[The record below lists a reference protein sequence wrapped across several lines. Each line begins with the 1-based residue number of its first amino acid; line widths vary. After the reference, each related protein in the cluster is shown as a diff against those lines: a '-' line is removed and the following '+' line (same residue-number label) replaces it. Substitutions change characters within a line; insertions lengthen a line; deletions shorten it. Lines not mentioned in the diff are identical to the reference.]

1 MSMSENF
8 IIPPSLLGKD
18 ADEKGELEI
27 STAPP
32 VQEYSIPPTLLQ
44 KQPSAKVTDLV
55 GTASPF
61 AQDGSRAR
69 GVVEQAAVNGVDYS
83 AADRDLDYM
92 RLAVSHERTI
102 PQVAAQADAI
112 DKYLPRTQ
120 KLMVSHGPALVAAG
134 WNDMQNVSGF
144 ERVGKESA
152 LASDMGRL
160 GMEQQRLNLRRFWG
174 LDDASDRATLLDVE
188 SKIAKYGEY
197 RKDEVFFSGA
207 LRGMFQTFVPQ
218 AMAGGEKVITRG
230 LQAGAAAGIASA
242 AFGPAA
248 IPASGTA
255 FGIGASAG
263 AVEYAYEQ
271 SLAEIYG
278 SLAGMKDATGNK
290 LNSGTARALS
300 VVGGAAMAGLELT
313 GLKYAL
319 DLMPGMKNL
328 VTGKAVQSAIAAA
341 ESTPAI
347 AKAVGESGI
356 RLLKALG
363 AEVATESAQEAVV
376 IGAETAATSL
386 ARGEGRKA
394 AHISPE
400 DAMERIV
407 ESGEEAAKAFF
418 FPSLAGAS
426 LGGLGAYRTASRKAQ
441 HAQMERENIASLAK
455 AVQQSA
461 FITEAPT
468 AAENVLRFAT
478 DGKPLYFSPQ
488 ALTGLFQTENGQAI
502 AKSMGITAGQVADAI
517 DLGVDVPVPISK
529 QSALMRSEFWQDVE
543 PYAKLTPA
551 GATQEQS
558 LALAEGEASVTAD
571 ALGDFMTMLD
581 EVDQQATRRDN
592 WKQWT
597 EGYRF
602 ELEEAGYTKLQ
613 ADSFGDVLAAHA
625 EIFAPM
631 FNQYPKEY
639 LEQRLARIERVTPTS
654 FEKNKQR
661 FLSGIAWN
669 TQQEALAAEQEKV
682 HITEKSPLMASI
694 WGQANAESVKKSAGP
709 DVYKELVK
717 RYGRGVFAKKGKG
730 VAWDVAVQAAI
741 DRGLV
746 PNTANASDVADALAG
761 NDVLYQ
767 NDTSTA
773 GANTGAEFEEASRL
787 WKDKGTK
794 SPYFKK
800 WFGNSKVTDKEGNPL
815 VVYHS
820 GTFNEK
826 TDIPNIYETVE
837 PVEELGMHFGT
848 IDAAKFRESYATS
861 KKHFNTTQAYIKI
874 ENIKRVDDSD
884 GDWNSVI
891 VKAKDEGYDGLVY
904 TNEVEDAGSDSYV
917 IFSPDQVK
925 SVNNR
930 GTFSTNN
937 PRILYQD
944 GGASLRR
951 DAATWGMEVDSI
963 VASGK
968 VPSSPVQMLTQ
979 TPLVMQMLGAKER
992 PVYAAPHLF
1001 DGTHPNITPD
1011 MLKGLP
1017 QALADPIAIFQ
1028 SKTHKDR
1035 LVFMLEMT
1043 DASGATVVVPV
1054 HLDGTKYRTTIHIAT
1069 TVYAKNNK
1077 RLPDNEWF
1085 VKQAGNALYI
1095 NRQKEKRWLMV
1106 SGSNSLW
1113 DAANASSGKNIRTEA
1128 DLVNLRQQNPDMYA
1142 GGKNSPRGNIL
1153 FRPQDHA
1160 AMISI
1165 FKGKGDIST
1174 IVHEGAGH
1182 LFLENLREAAQQ
1194 QSAPDW
1200 VRSSWETIAF
1210 DIGANADPA
1219 QDVAVESHEKF
1230 ARMTVEYFRRGKAPS
1245 QELRGVFR
1253 MFGRWLA
1260 SLYRGV
1266 RRIMDLEE
1274 ISPEVERA
1282 MARLIAT
1289 EDDMVM
1295 AERILK
1301 PQETAPDGADVNKWA
1316 EYLKLT
1322 RDAQKDAE
1330 AAIALRRMEEEQRVT
1345 KEARLEAKILMTSDQ
1360 NMLDISRLK
1369 SLGGISIQDITETFG
1384 EETAWTVRERWSG
1397 FGKRLVKKDGKLNID
1412 DILQEL
1418 GMTEPQQAL
1427 AWLLDAQTEREFTDS
1442 VIAERLAEW
1451 EASYSPQAEAVA
1463 STSADA
1469 ALKARDEALSG
1480 ENQVNTRDLLGSF
1493 DRRASDM
1500 TFDGID
1506 AEYGAL
1512 KAAEDRRA
1520 AAKTLSAE
1528 VIGAERKRRAAMGT
1542 AYRVRMEREKIKG
1555 QIRRT
1560 ANFKTALD
1568 PFHQQILAIVAR
1580 YDGLGTKAMRPRQG
1594 IPAIQDFFKQWTLYN
1609 GMDESQAPAIPE
1621 WLTEHMGLQA
1631 DMRLGDLTIEQ
1642 FRELHMLIKQL
1653 HHMGRTA
1660 GALVGALH
1668 KADIQNTVN
1677 SLTQTMDRLPE
1688 TAHIDEISRQ
1698 TMFGK
1703 VRILLRNSYAS
1714 KAIMRYVFKM
1724 ADGYVSHGDSLEM
1737 GNNERLI
1744 HRPLADAANVELKL
1758 RKEYSK
1764 LLRDALAPLAKM
1776 ENLTQ
1781 PFKIDGVSLPDGV
1794 TKEWRGMWTMEKVF
1808 SLSLN
1813 MGNEGNIKAIMG
1825 GYGFSQEDLSIITS
1839 RMTPELWESV
1849 RKVWAAL
1856 ETMYPRLNAVHEA
1869 LYGVP
1874 LTKVEHTPFQVQ
1886 LGGQVMEM
1894 PGGYYPLIFD
1904 RRFSKKAAKNED
1916 FDEALNAHEAIMRNP
1931 NPKSGFVEGRKGA
1944 RLPPL
1949 LSIDVLSRH
1958 ITDAIHYA
1966 AFTLPLRDAYVLTS
1980 DARYEASFTRAFG
1993 EELHKELLPWL
2004 RAIARPEPKLKST
2017 GDKIINWMAAR
2028 GTLTTLGF
2036 SPRTATMGFTSIPNS
2051 LHRVGFVP
2059 FVKSAAYFAVHPF
2072 KTWRMMTELS
2082 SYMDN
2087 RASIMDR
2094 DMRSY
2099 LDTMFNRADFINMGP
2114 IKISRKKFEKAAFAM
2129 IVAVDS
2135 VVAAPT
2141 WLAQHERA
2149 LEDGMDME
2157 AAIRAA
2163 DDAVFE
2169 AQAGGSVV
2177 DMSAMMRDPG
2187 MMRLLTVFMTFT
2199 SNQYNKTSYYWRG
2212 LKDRLKNGEAASDI
2226 GLGDFSKYMALEI
2239 VGSSALIAL
2248 IFALAQEGE
2257 APEAKDVGWEI
2268 LGTLLGGN
2276 PLLRM
2281 VPSMMRYGTKA
2292 GQTAGMKGVQS
2303 VGDAAHIGIGMLDGE
2318 FTTKERR
2325 KKFIRSC
2332 VNAAGFLVGVPT
2344 VPMWRVVDG
2353 IEAFEKGKGGPL
2365 TPIFGPPPKKKKK
2378 GGLL

>member
-18 ADEKGELEI
+18 AGEKGELEI
-27 STAPP
+27 STTPP
-32 VQEYSIPPTLLQ
+32 IQEYSIPPSLLQ

-61 AQDGSRAR
+61 AQDGIRAR
-69 GVVEQAAVNGVDYS
+69 GVAEQAAVNGVDYS

-112 DKYLPRTQ
+112 DKHLPRTQ

-144 ERVGKESA
+144 ERAIKESS

-197 RKDEVFFSGA
+197 RKDEGFFSGA

-218 AMAGGEKVITRG
+218 AVVGGEKIITRG
-230 LQAGAAAGIASA
+230 LQAGAAAGLASA
-242 AFGPAA
+242 AFGPGA
-248 IPASGTA
+248 IPAAGTA

-278 SLAGMKDATGNK
+278 SLADMKDATGNK
-290 LNSGTARALS
+290 LNAGTARALS

-347 AKAVGESGI
+347 AKAVGASGL

-426 LGGLGAYRTASRKAQ
+426 LGGLGAYRAASRKAQ

-488 ALTGLFQTENGQAI
+488 ALTGLFQTEDGQAI

-639 LEQRLARIERVTPTS
+639 LEQRLARIERVTPAS

-694 WGQANAESVKKSAGP
+694 WGQSSAESVKKIAGP

-717 RYGRGVFAKKGKG
+717 RYGRGMFAKKGKG
-730 VAWDVAVQAAI
+730 VAWDVAVQSAI

-746 PNTANASDVADALAG
+746 PDTANASDVADALAG
-761 NDVLYQ
+761 NDVYFQDAYHGSPYKFDKFTLDAIGTGDGTGTFGYGLYFSDRKNVADYYKNNGSKIAGDGAVYKVEIPDDDKLLLWDEKLDKQSSNIKSAINNIQ
-767 NDTSTA
+767 NTIGIDLSLYDGERA
-773 GANTGAEFEEASRL
+773 YFEISEKLGSEKEASAL
-787 WKDKGTK
+787 LNEFGISGIKYADFDDYLESGDFSEKG
-794 SPYFKK
+794 Y
-800 WFGNSKVTDKEGNPL
+800 N
-815 VVYHS
+815 
-820 GTFNEK
+820 
-826 TDIPNIYETVE
+826 
-837 PVEELGMHFGT
+837 
-848 IDAAKFRESYATS
+848 
-861 KKHFNTTQAYIKI
+861 
-874 ENIKRVDDSD
+874 
-884 GDWNSVI
+884 
-891 VKAKDEGYDGLVY
+891 
-904 TNEVEDAGSDSYV
+904 YV
-917 IFSPDQVK
+917 IFDDRAVEVLQ
-925 SVNNR
+925 
-930 GTFSTNN
+930 TY
-937 PRILYQD
+937 YQD
-944 GGASLRR
+944 TTETARVQSATQTFTADLKSSVAGTLPRNALLRLGETPSSLLLSGAPSLPVVMKQSKAKEVMRSDDHGLSQDVLTALPEQLSR
-951 DAATWGMEVDSI
+951 PLMVFDSATQADSRVVLTELVHKGKPI
-963 VASGK
+963 VAAVHLNAVESRLEVNKIASVYGRSGIEGWIEREIGAGRLRYIDK
-968 VPSSPVQMLTQ
+968 KRSFAWSRELSGLQLPA
-979 TPLVMQMLGAKER
+979 VMQHAKR
-992 PVYAAPHLF
+992 
-1001 DGTHPNITPD
+1001 
-1011 MLKGLP
+1011 
-1017 QALADPIAIFQ
+1017 
-1028 SKTHKDR
+1028 
-1035 LVFMLEMT
+1035 
-1043 DASGATVVVPV
+1043 
-1054 HLDGTKYRTTIHIAT
+1054 LDG
-1069 TVYAKNNK
+1069 
-1077 RLPDNEWF
+1077 
-1085 VKQAGNALYI
+1085 
-1095 NRQKEKRWLMV
+1095 EK
-1106 SGSNSLW
+1106 
-1113 DAANASSGKNIRTEA
+1113 IRTET
-1128 DLVNLRQQNPDMYA
+1128 DLVKALSQAAKSNT
-1142 GGKNSPRGNIL
+1142 PRGNIL

-1174 IVHEGAGH
+1174 IIHEGAGH

-1230 ARMTVEYFRRGKAPS
+1230 ARMAVEYFRRGKAPS

-1397 FGKRLVKKDGKLNID
+1397 FGKRLVKKDGKMNID
-1412 DILQEL
+1412 DIMQEL

-1520 AAKTLSAE
+1520 AAKNLSAE

-1594 IPAIQDFFKQWTLYN
+1594 IPAIQDFFKQWTLDN

-1621 WLTEHMGLQA
+1621 WLPKHMGLQA

-1668 KADIQNTVN
+1668 KADVQNTVN
-1677 SLTQTMDRLPE
+1677 SLTQTMDRLSE

-1764 LLRDALAPLAKM
+1764 LLRDALAPLSKM
-1776 ENLTQ
+1776 ENISR
-1781 PFKIDGVSLPDGV
+1781 PFKIDGVSLPDDV
-1794 TKEWRGMWTMEKVF
+1794 AKDWRGMWTMEKVF
-1808 SLSLN
+1808 SLALN

-1874 LTKVEHTPFQVQ
+1874 LTKVEQTPFQVQ
-1886 LGGQVMEM
+1886 AGGQVVEM

-1904 RRFSKKAAKNED
+1904 RRFSDKAASNED
-1916 FDEALNAHEAIMRNP
+1916 FEDALNAHEAIMRKP
-1931 NPKSGFVEGRKGA
+1931 NPKSGFTNARKGGK
-1944 RLPPL
+1944 LPPL
-1949 LSIDVLSRH
+1949 LSVDVLSRH
-1958 ITDAIHYA
+1958 ITDSIHYA

-1980 DARYEASFTRAFG
+1980 DARYKASFVRAFG

-2004 RAIARPEPKLKST
+2004 RAIARPEPKLKSI

-2149 LEDGMDME
+2149 LESGMDME

-2212 LKDRLKNGEAASDI
+2212 LKARLKNGESASDI

-2239 VGSSALIAL
+2239 VTSSYLIAL

-2276 PLLRM
+2276 PFLRM

-2303 VGDAAHIGIGMLDGE
+2303 VGDVARIGIGMLDGE
-2318 FTTKERR
+2318 LTTKERR
-2325 KKFIRSC
+2325 KKFMRSSI
-2332 VNAAGFLVGVPT
+2332 NAAGFVAGVPT
-2344 VPMWRVVDG
+2344 MQLWRTVDG